1 MSTRAAL
8 ACSVLLIAGCSAV
21 APAPPKQRDVSE
33 ELVRVGNQ
41 LLATAG
47 TAEDARDAL
56 RLAVRARPGQQLVSL
71 GGHWFTISHAT
82 LDPLVQGETPL
93 APSGRLVSQSLEV
106 AEGGCL
112 AFDAA
117 ATGSWKYTPPVNG
130 LHTMSAVARGRQFVS
145 VGIVLDGR
153 CVKALSF
160 EQAGPSA

>member
-1 MSTRAAL
+1 MYPRAAL

-21 APAPPKQRDVSE
+21 APAKPKQQDVSE
-33 ELVRVGNQ
+33 ELVRVGNR

-47 TAEDARDAL
+47 TEEDAREAL
-56 RLAVRARPGQQLVSL
+56 RVAVHAKPGQQLVTL

-82 LDPLVQGETPL
+82 LDPLVKGETPL
-93 APSGRLVSQSLEV
+93 AASGRLVSQSLEV
-106 AEGGCL
+106 AEGKCV

-145 VGIVLDGR
+145 VGIVLDGQ
-153 CVKALSF
+153 CVKALSV
-160 EQAGPSA
+160 EQAGPRS